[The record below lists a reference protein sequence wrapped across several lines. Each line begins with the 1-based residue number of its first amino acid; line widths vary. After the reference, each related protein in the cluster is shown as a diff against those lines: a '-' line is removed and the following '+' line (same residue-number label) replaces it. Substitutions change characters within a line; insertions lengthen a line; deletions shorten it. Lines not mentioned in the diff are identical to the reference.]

1 MRRKHQPAAEAALLE
16 AAREAEEDAAG
27 HRPSA
32 AQKQQQ
38 IAELEER
45 AAEFGDPVKQ
55 SAQAK
60 VLERKWLRF
69 LLVHGD
75 TYKFDARVGYC
86 MDRDVCREIVQR
98 FMPVRTA
105 AVCAGQQLHTP
116 RQELDPRW
124 VAKSAEDCT
133 ARSVRS
139 YFPSCRMSVCL
150 KCERPRWVLFS

>member
-1 MRRKHQPAAEAALLE
+1 MRHKHQPVADAALLQ
-16 AAREAEEDAAG
+16 AAREAEEDAAR

-60 VLERKWLRF
+60 VLECKWLRF

-75 TYKFDARVGYC
+75 
-86 MDRDVCREIVQR
+86 VQ
-98 FMPVRTA
+98 VYVNSNVA
-105 AVCAGQQLHTP
+105 P
-116 RQELDPRW
+116 RLLLMTLP
-124 VAKSAEDCT
+124 
-133 ARSVRS
+133 
-139 YFPSCRMSVCL
+139 
-150 KCERPRWVLFS
+150 

>member
-1 MRRKHQPAAEAALLE
+1 MPRKRQPAAEAALLQ

-32 AQKQQQ
+32 AEKQQQ

-75 TYKFDARVGYC
+75 AYKFDARDGPNVELVRHFVTYAFCTRDSVSAIGREGMGDSFELQYC
-86 MDRDVCREIVQR
+86 SKRGVTVWGVVADRCLARNAEI
-98 FMPVRTA
+98 T
-105 AVCAGQQLHTP
+105 T
-116 RQELDPRW
+116 LD
-124 VAKSAEDCT
+124 
-133 ARSVRS
+133 
-139 YFPSCRMSVCL
+139 
-150 KCERPRWVLFS
+150 